1 MQPMQDMLELI
12 DEAGDE
18 RSGETGIEAIRRKSL
33 ALTEFVIDYADEHL
47 ARFGV
52 RVISPRDPAVRGSH
66 VTLEHPDFRRLTAE
80 LWERGVI
87 PDFRPPQGMR
97 IGLSPLST
105 SFAEVA
111 TGLGVLTELL
121 ERGAAAA
128 TDA

>member
-1 MQPMQDMLELI
+1 
-12 DEAGDE
+12 
-18 RSGETGIEAIRRKSL
+18 
-33 ALTEFVIDYADEHL
+33 
-47 ARFGV
+47 
-52 RVISPRDPAVRGSH
+52 
-66 VTLEHPDFRRLTAE
+66 
-80 LWERGVI
+80 
-87 PDFRPPQGMR
+87 MR